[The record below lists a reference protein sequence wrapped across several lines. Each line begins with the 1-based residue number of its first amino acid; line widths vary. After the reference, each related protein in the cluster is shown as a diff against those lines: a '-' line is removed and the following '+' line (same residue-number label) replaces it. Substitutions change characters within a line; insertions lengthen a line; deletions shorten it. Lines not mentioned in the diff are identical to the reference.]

1 MVAKKKNVICLFQ
14 RQAVWEILGGRGG
27 SVLAFRENQG
37 TEVSMAVILDVG
49 MRYFVPEEHLALYGD
64 IFDCQDCRRACY

>member
-1 MVAKKKNVICLFQ
+1 MGDLG
-14 RQAVWEILGGRGG
+14 WEKG
-27 SVLAFRENQG
+27 SVPAFRENQW

-64 IFDCQDCRRACY
+64 IFDC

>member
-1 MVAKKKNVICLFQ
+1 MVAIYIYIYHLLVSETGSMGDLG
-14 RQAVWEILGGRGG
+14 WEKG
-27 SVLAFRENQG
+27 SVPAFRENQW

-64 IFDCQDCRRACY
+64 IFDC